1 MDSLYDL
8 LAGRNFDEPPEVGA
22 IKKFIRDNYK
32 ADADVAVRER
42 EIIVTVGS
50 APLAGRLRFDIQ
62 RLRESADTKKRV
74 ILRIK

>member
-22 IKKFIRDNYK
+22 IKQFIRENYK
-32 ADADVAVRER
+32 ADAEVAVREKD
-42 EIIVTVGS
+42 IVVTVGS

-62 RLRESADTKKRV
+62 RLRDFAKTEKHV